1 MSDANIDTQDIPGT
15 LPASLSTSSQLD
27 LENVDLNT
35 LQNNM
40 NKHSATFQW
49 LKVVERD
56 TDNQWRRLLQDVVS
70 SLTSELEDTELKSKV
85 IEPLNWQESFAMVN
99 GFNEEVL
106 NKWKDGTRV
115 GLKQGDWTGL
125 INLGMYLSDYQIVCP
140 CSRKTTAKRKKV
152 PNVALGVPMK
162 LSVFLLSYF
171 ILL

>member
-1 MSDANIDTQDIPGT
+1 MSNANINMQDIPGT

-27 LENVDLNT
+27 LKNVDLNT

-49 LKVVERD
+49 LKVIEKD
-56 TDNQWRRLLQDVVS
+56 TNDHWQRLLQDVVS
-70 SLTSELEDTELKSKV
+70 SLTSELEDTELKGKV

-99 GFNEEVL
+99 NFNKEVL
-106 NKWKDGTRV
+106 NKWKDGTWV

-140 CSRKTTAKRKKV
+140 YSHKPTAKCKKV

-162 LSVFLLSYF
+162 LSVFLSYF